1 MRSRNHM
8 VVWIVKACVK
18 VEETDQELS
27 QSERLRCFMRDKVFF
42 YDSQVILE
50 KDIGS

>member
-1 MRSRNHM
+1 M
-8 VVWIVKACVK
+8 VVWIVKAGVE

-27 QSERLRCFMRDKVFF
+27 QSERLRCFVWDKVFL
-42 YDSQVILE
+42 DDIQVTLE